1 MAVIKRIDLE
11 RVGHRAV
18 VLNLGDIAAQGERMK
33 AAARA
38 EAEEI
43 RRAAAAARQ
52 SQFDDARAQGHSEG
66 LKKGHAEGLKAGHAE
81 GHAAALA
88 AAKEKLK
95 ALESSWAAALD
106 SFLTQRN
113 TMLDA
118 AKLDCL
124 KLAVVAMEKIT
135 KRRLEVDPT
144 LVAEQMAAAVA
155 EAGKGTALVV
165 RVGPEDLAFAQQT
178 LPGIVRRLGG
188 VSAEI
193 REDAAL
199 SRGSCVVGMQGG
211 GMVDATIETQMKRI
225 AESLLPGAGE
235 RNASDP
241 AKSDDAGG
249 GA

>member
-52 SQFDDARAQGHSEG
+52 SQFDDARAQGHAEG

-88 AAKEKLK
+88 SAKEKLK
-95 ALESSWAAALD
+95 GLEASWATALD

-124 KLAVVAMEKIT
+124 KLAVAAMERIT

-144 LVAEQMAAAVA
+144 LVADQMAAAVA
-155 EAGKGTALVV
+155 EAGKGTMLVV

-178 LPGIVRRLGG
+178 LPGIARRLGG
-188 VSAEI
+188 ASSEI
-193 REDAAL
+193 REDASL

-211 GMVDATIETQMKRI
+211 GMIDATIETQMRRI
-225 AESLLPGAGE
+225 AESLLPAAGE
-235 RNASDP
+235 SGKGEVAMGDGS
-241 AKSDDAGG
+241 GG

>member
-52 SQFDDARAQGHSEG
+52 SHFDDARAQGHAEG
-66 LKKGHAEGLKAGHAE
+66 LKKGHAEGLKAGQAE

-95 ALESSWAAALD
+95 ALETSWAAALD
-106 SFLTQRN
+106 TFLSQRN
-113 TMLDA
+113 LMLDA

-124 KLAVVAMEKIT
+124 KLAITAMEKIT
-135 KRRLEVDPT
+135 KRRLQVDLT
-144 LVAEQMAAAVA
+144 LVADQMAAAVA

-165 RVGPEDLAFAQQT
+165 RVGPDDLAFAQQT

-188 VSAEI
+188 ASAEI
-193 REDAAL
+193 REDASL

-211 GMVDATIETQMKRI
+211 GMVDATVETQMARI
-225 AESLLPGAGE
+225 AESLLPGAG
-235 RNASDP
+235 DGLKGD
-241 AKSDDAGG
+241 AKSGGDA
-249 GA
+249 